1 MTSIGD
7 IRNRIRIPIL
17 GTLAS
22 ILGSGTTAEYKLE
35 VHTQVFP
42 SSPPNKMRLLPR
54 LEYN

>member
-22 ILGSGTTAEYKLE
+22 ILGSGTAAEYKLE

-42 SSPPNKMRLLPR
+42 SSPANKMRLLPG
-54 LEYN
+54 LECN